1 VFSIGLVPDNLGH
14 GSEAGLKT
22 ARIGRYLQAVFSRCR
37 TRRGYLG
44 GMTARVLI
52 VEDEEAIR
60 APLAQALRGAGHQ
73 VRAEPEAGDFEN
85 VVDAFRPDLA
95 VLDVM
100 LPGRRDGFSLA
111 RVLRARSDS
120 AILMLTARDAVD
132 DRLRGFDAGADDYV
146 VKPFATVE
154 VLARVTALLRR
165 LGRVPSSVEVGDLL
179 LDEGGGVVQRSG
191 VPVELTATE
200 FRMLALLVAHRGR
213 VLSKTQLL
221 TQVWGYDEY
230 DPNLVEV
237 HLSAVRRKLERH
249 GPRIIH
255 TVRGLGYVLRPGA
268 EG

>member
-1 VFSIGLVPDNLGH
+1 MWPVLANLGP
-14 GSEAGLKT
+14 GSEGGLKT
-22 ARIGRYLQAVFSRCR
+22 AGIGRYLQVVFSRYGIV
-37 TRRGYLG
+37 RGYLG

-60 APLAQALRGAGHQ
+60 APLAQALRAAGHQ
-73 VRAEPEAGDFEN
+73 VRDAADAAGFEN
-85 VVDAFRPDLA
+85 LVDAFRPDLA

-100 LPGRRDGFSLA
+100 VPGGRDGFSLA
-111 RVLRARSDS
+111 RALRARSDS

-154 VLARVTALLRR
+154 VVARVAALLRR
-165 LGRVPSSVEVGDLL
+165 LGRVPATVEIGDLL

-191 VPVELTATE
+191 KPVELTATE
-200 FRMLALLVAHRGR
+200 FRMLAMLVAHRGR

-221 TQVWGYDEY
+221 TQVWGYDDY

-255 TVRGLGYVLRPGA
+255 TVRGLGYVLRPGSDA
-268 EG
+268 

>member
-1 VFSIGLVPDNLGH
+1 
-14 GSEAGLKT
+14 
-22 ARIGRYLQAVFSRCR
+22 
-37 TRRGYLG
+37 
-44 GMTARVLI
+44 MTARVLI

-60 APLAQALRGAGHQ
+60 RPLAKALLAAGHQ
-73 VRAEPEAGDFEN
+73 VRDEPDASGFESL
-85 VVDAFRPDLA
+85 VDAFRPDLA

-100 LPGRRDGFSLA
+100 LPGGRDGIALA
-111 RVLRARSDS
+111 RALRARSDS

-154 VLARVTALLRR
+154 VLARVAALLRR
-165 LGRVPSSVEVGDLL
+165 LGRIPSTVEVGDLL
-179 LDEGGGVVQRSG
+179 LDEGAGVVRRAG
-191 VPVELTATE
+191 APVDLTATE

-237 HLSAVRRKLERH
+237 HLSAVRRKLERN

-255 TVRGLGYVLRPGA
+255 TVRGLGYVLRPGSGA
-268 EG
+268 